1 MSIIKCYKC
10 DCIVDS
16 DINIIY
22 VYNLNY
28 YCKNCKKIKKDN
40 KIMKNEKLQDEL
52 IYAIKNCYCNDVLTD
67 LHNLFVEFDSNAET
81 SSLKEFIKM
90 ERK

>member
-1 MSIIKCYKC
+1 
-10 DCIVDS
+10 
-16 DINIIY
+16 
-22 VYNLNY
+22 
-28 YCKNCKKIKKDN
+28 
-40 KIMKNEKLQDEL
+40 MKNEKLQDEL

-67 LHNLFVEFDSNAET
+67 LDNLFVEFDSNAET

>member
-10 DCIVDS
+10 DRIVDL

-28 YCKNCKKIKKDN
+28 YCKNCKKKRKGIK
-40 KIMKNEKLQDEL
+40 I
-52 IYAIKNCYCNDVLTD
+52 
-67 LHNLFVEFDSNAET
+67 
-81 SSLKEFIKM
+81 
-90 ERK
+90 